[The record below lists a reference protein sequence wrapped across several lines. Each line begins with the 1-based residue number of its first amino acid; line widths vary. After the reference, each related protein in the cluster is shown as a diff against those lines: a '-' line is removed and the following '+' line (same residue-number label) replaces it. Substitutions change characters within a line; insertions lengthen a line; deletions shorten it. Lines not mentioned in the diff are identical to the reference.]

1 MDNADTGNIGCTRH
15 KTKTNTRQ
23 KMSNANPLPKWC
35 RSLTSQGMTV
45 KCEKS
50 FMYTVTLSFTLVT

>member
-1 MDNADTGNIGCTRH
+1 MDNAGTLATLGAQDTRR
-15 KTKTNTRQ
+15 RQ
-23 KMSNANPLPKWC
+23 KMNNANPLPKWC